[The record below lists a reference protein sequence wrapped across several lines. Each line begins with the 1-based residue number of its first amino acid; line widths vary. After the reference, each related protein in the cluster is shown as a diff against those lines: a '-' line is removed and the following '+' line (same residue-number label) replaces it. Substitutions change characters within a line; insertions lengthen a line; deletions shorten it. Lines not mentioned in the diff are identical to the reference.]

1 MTTIPWRDRVAAVN
15 SGLLTA
21 LFFLLPTQI
30 APAYVLTTVMLVL
43 WLVEGR
49 FAEKWRVLLPNPV
62 FWLCQALFWWFAISL
77 LWTENRAAGIDM
89 VMRYLFFALSAV
101 YFTVA
106 RPEHAMRYLIAFGA
120 GVAMCEVLAVYNW
133 LQLHLYP
140 HWPAGIRAQ
149 KEATETAPFVD
160 RILFAPMLAFA
171 GYVAAW
177 RATRACGR
185 TRIAW
190 LALFALTVVVLGI
203 SASRTGAVAFML
215 LMVLWAVQAFPG
227 RRMLALGGSCA
238 VLCASAASLVLLS
251 DQVTRA
257 RFAEAV
263 MEFRQLDSGVNLSVP
278 LRANLAVNTLHIIAE
293 HPWLGVGAGDWKS
306 AYADMNA
313 RRTPAWN
320 TPRNPHN
327 QLLFATVLTGP
338 IGGALVVALWF
349 VPPWLHRHRRDG
361 LGGLRA
367 GLALL
372 FAAICMAESY
382 FWRSNTG
389 LMFVIF
395 CAMLYGPRHDDA
407 RVTSPAQTPRP
418 LA

>member
-1 MTTIPWRDRVAAVN
+1 V
-15 SGLLTA
+15 
-21 LFFLLPTQI
+21 
-30 APAYVLTTVMLVL
+30 LVL
-43 WLVEGR
+43 S
-49 FAEKWRVLLPNPV
+49 F
-62 FWLCQALFWWFAISL
+62 
-77 LWTENRAAGIDM
+77 
-89 VMRYLFFALSAV
+89 
-101 YFTVA
+101 
-106 RPEHAMRYLIAFGA
+106 
-120 GVAMCEVLAVYNW
+120 
-133 LQLHLYP
+133 
-140 HWPAGIRAQ
+140 
-149 KEATETAPFVD
+149 
-160 RILFAPMLAFA
+160 
-171 GYVAAW
+171 
-177 RATRACGR
+177 
-185 TRIAW
+185 
-190 LALFALTVVVLGI
+190 
-203 SASRTGAVAFML
+203 SASRTGVMAFVL

-395 CAMLYGPRHDDA
+395 SAMLYGPRHDDA